1 MFLRHCELHNFRSW
15 DHLSLDLQPGITVFV
30 GANGQGKT
38 NFLEGIN
45 YLATLRS
52 HRVSGDGP
60 LIHEGAD
67 SAQLAATAVHN
78 RRELTVAL
86 DIHTGKTNQATIN
99 TSPCRPRD
107 ILGVISTVLF
117 APEDLSLVRGDPA
130 GRRAY
135 LDDLLIQRRPRLR
148 GVTND
153 YDKILRQRNALLKSA
168 SMALRHGYR
177 TSAGASAL
185 ATLDAWDA
193 QLASV
198 GAQLVA
204 ARLHLLRTIAPLVA
218 RNYAELAPHSR
229 PVHLSYTSIPQI
241 TVKDCE
247 AGLPPDMD
255 YLEAALLAGLAEKRD
270 REIER
275 GITLA
280 GPHRDDL
287 TVLLGVQ
294 PAKGF
299 ASHGESWSLALALR
313 LAAYDL
319 LTADGTEPIL
329 LLDDVFAELDRYRRE
344 ALAAVA
350 AKAEQT
356 LITAAVG
363 EDLPTELHVAAT
375 HTVSTVGEASHRISL
390 LDGILTDDPT
400 LNEPDLAESGSAE
413 PQPAVP
419 GSVEAGSAE
428 PQPAVSRSVKP
439 GTVVPGSADR
449 ADPVQAG
456 PTQTDAAQTHPAQVE
471 QPEEEDGQ

>member
-67 SAQLAATAVHN
+67 SAQLVATAVHN

-107 ILGVISTVLF
+107 IVGVISTILF

-130 GRRAY
+130 GRRSY

-148 GVTND
+148 GVTSD
-153 YDKILRQRNALLKSA
+153 YEKILRQRNALLKSA

-193 QLASV
+193 QLAHV

-204 ARLHLLRTIAPLVA
+204 ARFNLLRDIAPLVA

-229 PVHLSYTSIPQI
+229 PAQLSYTSIPQI
-241 TVKDCE
+241 TVEDC
-247 AGLPPDMD
+247 AASLPLDEE

-270 REIER
+270 HEIER

-287 TVLLGVQ
+287 TLLLGVQ

-363 EDLPTELHVAAT
+363 EDLPAELHVAAT

-400 LNEPDLAESGSAE
+400 LNEPTLNVSSDVAPSAFM
-413 PQPAVP
+413 P
-419 GSVEAGSAE
+419 GSVESGGVEQENVAPS
-428 PQPAVSRSVKP
+428 
-439 GTVVPGSADR
+439 SAD
-449 ADPVQAG
+449 
-456 PTQTDAAQTHPAQVE
+456 
-471 QPEEEDGQ
+471 QPEDGDRQ

>member
-107 ILGVISTVLF
+107 IVGVISTILF

-130 GRRAY
+130 GRRSY

-148 GVTND
+148 GITSD
-153 YDKILRQRNALLKSA
+153 YEKILRQRNALLKSA

-193 QLASV
+193 QLAHV

-204 ARLHLLRTIAPLVA
+204 ARLNLLRDIAPLVA
-218 RNYAELAPHSR
+218 RDYAELAPHSR
-229 PVHLSYTSIPQI
+229 PAQLSYTSIPQI
-241 TVKDCE
+241 TVEDC
-247 AGLPPDMD
+247 AASLPLDEE

-270 REIER
+270 HEIER

-287 TVLLGVQ
+287 TLLLGVQ

-363 EDLPTELHVAAT
+363 EDLPAELHVAAT

-400 LNEPDLAESGSAE
+400 LNELTLNVPSDVAPSAYM
-413 PQPAVP
+413 P
-419 GSVEAGSAE
+419 GSVESGGVEQENVAPS
-428 PQPAVSRSVKP
+428 
-439 GTVVPGSADR
+439 SAD
-449 ADPVQAG
+449 
-456 PTQTDAAQTHPAQVE
+456 
-471 QPEEEDGQ
+471 QPEDGNHQ

>member
-60 LIHEGAD
+60 LIHEGTD

-107 ILGVISTVLF
+107 IVGVISTILF

-130 GRRAY
+130 GRRSY

-148 GVTND
+148 GVTSD
-153 YDKILRQRNALLKSA
+153 YEKILRQRNALLKSA

-193 QLASV
+193 QLAHV

-204 ARLHLLRTIAPLVA
+204 ARLNLLRDIAPLVA

-229 PVHLSYTSIPQI
+229 PAQLSYTSIPQI
-241 TVKDCE
+241 TVEDC
-247 AGLPPDMD
+247 AASLPLDEE

-270 REIER
+270 HEIER

-287 TVLLGVQ
+287 TLLLGVQ

-363 EDLPTELHVAAT
+363 EDLPAELHVAAT
-375 HTVSTVGEASHRISL
+375 HTVSTVGEANHRISL

-400 LNEPDLAESGSAE
+400 LNEPTLNVPSDVAPSAYM
-413 PQPAVP
+413 P
-419 GSVEAGSAE
+419 GSVESGGVEQENVA
-428 PQPAVSRSVKP
+428 PI
-439 GTVVPGSADR
+439 SAD
-449 ADPVQAG
+449 
-456 PTQTDAAQTHPAQVE
+456 
-471 QPEEEDGQ
+471 QPEDGDRQ

>member
-15 DHLSLDLQPGITVFV
+15 DHLSLNLQPGITVFV

-45 YLATLRS
+45 YMATLRS

-107 ILGVISTVLF
+107 IVGVISTILF

-130 GRRAY
+130 GRRSY

-148 GVTND
+148 GVTSD
-153 YDKILRQRNALLKSA
+153 YEKILRQRNALLKSA

-193 QLASV
+193 QLAHV

-204 ARLHLLRTIAPLVA
+204 ARLNLLRDIAPLVA

-229 PVHLSYTSIPQI
+229 PAQLSYTSIPQI
-241 TVKDCE
+241 TVEDC
-247 AGLPPDMD
+247 AASLPLDEE

-270 REIER
+270 HEIER

-287 TVLLGVQ
+287 TLLLGVQ

-363 EDLPTELHVAAT
+363 EDLPAELHVAAT

-400 LNEPDLAESGSAE
+400 LNEPTLNVPSDVAPSAYM
-413 PQPAVP
+413 P
-419 GSVEAGSAE
+419 GSVESGGVEQENVAPS
-428 PQPAVSRSVKP
+428 
-439 GTVVPGSADR
+439 SAD
-449 ADPVQAG
+449 
-456 PTQTDAAQTHPAQVE
+456 
-471 QPEEEDGQ
+471 QPEDGDRQ

>member
-52 HRVSGDGP
+52 HRVSSDGP

-107 ILGVISTVLF
+107 IVGVISTILF

-130 GRRAY
+130 GRRSY

-148 GVTND
+148 GITSD
-153 YDKILRQRNALLKSA
+153 YEKILRQRNALLKSA

-193 QLASV
+193 QLAHV

-204 ARLHLLRTIAPLVA
+204 ARLNLLRDIAPLVA
-218 RNYAELAPHSR
+218 RDYAELAPHSR
-229 PVHLSYTSIPQI
+229 PAQLSYTSIPQI
-241 TVKDCE
+241 TVEDC
-247 AGLPPDMD
+247 AASLPLDEE

-270 REIER
+270 HEIER

-287 TVLLGVQ
+287 TLLLGVQ

-363 EDLPTELHVAAT
+363 EDLPVELHVAAT

-400 LNEPDLAESGSAE
+400 LNEPTLNVPSDVAPSAYM
-413 PQPAVP
+413 P
-419 GSVEAGSAE
+419 GSVESGGVEQENVAPS
-428 PQPAVSRSVKP
+428 
-439 GTVVPGSADR
+439 SAD
-449 ADPVQAG
+449 
-456 PTQTDAAQTHPAQVE
+456 
-471 QPEEEDGQ
+471 QPEDGDRQ

>member
-107 ILGVISTVLF
+107 IVGVISTILF

-130 GRRAY
+130 GRRSY

-148 GVTND
+148 GITSD
-153 YDKILRQRNALLKSA
+153 YEKILRQRNALLKSA

-193 QLASV
+193 QLAHV

-204 ARLHLLRTIAPLVA
+204 ARLNLLRDIAPLVA
-218 RNYAELAPHSR
+218 RDYAELAPHSR
-229 PVHLSYTSIPQI
+229 PAQLSYTSIPQI
-241 TVKDCE
+241 TVEDC
-247 AGLPPDMD
+247 AASLPLDEE

-270 REIER
+270 HEIER

-287 TVLLGVQ
+287 TLLLGVQ

-350 AKAEQT
+350 DKAEQT

-363 EDLPTELHVAAT
+363 EDLPAELHVAAT

-400 LNEPDLAESGSAE
+400 LNEPTLNVPSDVAPSAYM
-413 PQPAVP
+413 P
-419 GSVEAGSAE
+419 GSVESGGVEQENVAPS
-428 PQPAVSRSVKP
+428 
-439 GTVVPGSADR
+439 SAD
-449 ADPVQAG
+449 
-456 PTQTDAAQTHPAQVE
+456 
-471 QPEEEDGQ
+471 QPEDGDRQ

>member
-15 DHLSLDLQPGITVFV
+15 DHLSLNLQPGITVFV

-107 ILGVISTVLF
+107 IVGVISTILF

-130 GRRAY
+130 GRRSY

-148 GVTND
+148 GVTSD
-153 YDKILRQRNALLKSA
+153 YEKILRQRNALLKSA

-193 QLASV
+193 QLAHV

-204 ARLHLLRTIAPLVA
+204 ARLNLLRDIAPLVA

-229 PVHLSYTSIPQI
+229 PAQLSYTSIPQI
-241 TVKDCE
+241 TVEDC
-247 AGLPPDMD
+247 AASLPLDEE

-270 REIER
+270 HEIER

-287 TVLLGVQ
+287 TLLLGVQ
-294 PAKGF
+294 PANC
-299 ASHGESWSLALALR
+299 
-313 LAAYDL
+313 L
-319 LTADGTEPIL
+319 LYTSPSPRD
-329 LLDDVFAELDRYRRE
+329 
-344 ALAAVA
+344 
-350 AKAEQT
+350 
-356 LITAAVG
+356 
-363 EDLPTELHVAAT
+363 
-375 HTVSTVGEASHRISL
+375 
-390 LDGILTDDPT
+390 
-400 LNEPDLAESGSAE
+400 
-413 PQPAVP
+413 
-419 GSVEAGSAE
+419 
-428 PQPAVSRSVKP
+428 
-439 GTVVPGSADR
+439 
-449 ADPVQAG
+449 
-456 PTQTDAAQTHPAQVE
+456 
-471 QPEEEDGQ
+471 

>member
-67 SAQLAATAVHN
+67 SAQLVATAVHN

-107 ILGVISTVLF
+107 IVGVISTILF

-130 GRRAY
+130 GRRSY

-148 GVTND
+148 GVTSD
-153 YDKILRQRNALLKSA
+153 YEKILRQRNALLKSA
-168 SMALRHGYR
+168 SMALRHGYH

-193 QLASV
+193 QLAHV

-204 ARLHLLRTIAPLVA
+204 ARLNLLRDIAPLVA

-229 PVHLSYTSIPQI
+229 PAQLSYTSIPQI
-241 TVKDCE
+241 TVEDC
-247 AGLPPDMD
+247 AASLPLDEE

-270 REIER
+270 HEIER

-287 TVLLGVQ
+287 TLLLGVQ

-329 LLDDVFAELDRYRRE
+329 LLDDVFAELDRYRRK

-363 EDLPTELHVAAT
+363 EDLPAELHVAAT
-375 HTVSTVGEASHRISL
+375 HTVSTVGEVSHRISL

-400 LNEPDLAESGSAE
+400 LNEPTLNVPSDVAPSAYM
-413 PQPAVP
+413 P
-419 GSVEAGSAE
+419 GSVESGGVEQENVAPS
-428 PQPAVSRSVKP
+428 
-439 GTVVPGSADR
+439 SAD
-449 ADPVQAG
+449 
-456 PTQTDAAQTHPAQVE
+456 
-471 QPEEEDGQ
+471 QPEDGDRQ

>member
-107 ILGVISTVLF
+107 IVGVISTILF

-130 GRRAY
+130 GRRSY

-148 GVTND
+148 GITSD
-153 YDKILRQRNALLKSA
+153 YEKILRQRNALLKSA

-193 QLASV
+193 QLAHV

-204 ARLHLLRTIAPLVA
+204 ARLNLLRDIAPLVA
-218 RNYAELAPHSR
+218 RDYAELAPHSR
-229 PVHLSYTSIPQI
+229 PAQLSYTSIPQI
-241 TVKDCE
+241 TVEDC
-247 AGLPPDMD
+247 AASLPLDEE

-270 REIER
+270 HEIER

-287 TVLLGVQ
+287 TLLLGVQ

-363 EDLPTELHVAAT
+363 EDLPAELHVAAT

-400 LNEPDLAESGSAE
+400 LNEPTLNVPSDVAPSAYM
-413 PQPAVP
+413 P
-419 GSVEAGSAE
+419 GSVESGGVEQENVAPS
-428 PQPAVSRSVKP
+428 
-439 GTVVPGSADR
+439 SAD
-449 ADPVQAG
+449 
-456 PTQTDAAQTHPAQVE
+456 
-471 QPEEEDGQ
+471 QPEDGNHQ